1 MESGA
6 LRRRGCETHRLC
18 EVGGRCAFGRIEKNI
33 NDRDTAEIDNYK
45 ITPDYAESITKEIT
59 QNVRRLRHHA
69 SLGLWCG
76 NNEMEEFALEGEF
89 DGTDETRAD
98 YLIQNEYI
106 IPEILRRED
115 RDQDTED
122 PAQRRFYGSKRRV

>member
-1 MESGA
+1 MWQDLVFA
-6 LRRRGCETHRLC
+6 
-18 EVGGRCAFGRIEKNI
+18 CA
-33 NDRDTAEIDNYK
+33 NYK
-45 ITPDYAESITKEIT
+45 ITPDYAESITKEIP

-69 SLGLWCG
+69 LLGLWCG